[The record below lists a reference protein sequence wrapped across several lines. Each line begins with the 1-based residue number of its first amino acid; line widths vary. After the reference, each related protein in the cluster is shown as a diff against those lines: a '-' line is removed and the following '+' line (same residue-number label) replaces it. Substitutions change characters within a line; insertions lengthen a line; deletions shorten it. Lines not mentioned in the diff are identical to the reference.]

1 MNTLTHLHT
10 YKNFV
15 QKSFT
20 KYLTMGIVFLYFS
33 FPIYTIF
40 KFKLLAVFN
49 YFAADTFYY
58 LAIAKKSVLLW
69 NSADGSTHTN
79 GFHPL
84 WQNLLNLFYRLFQPS
99 DPMFIYVVFGISF
112 LFVLSGFLLLSDA
125 CRQISKSNI
134 SWLFMFPGM
143 VYICGYQATTSE
155 YGLSNIYQPFSFING
170 MESSLT
176 ILFFGILILV
186 LRQKELSSPKDW
198 FWVGCVVSLI
208 TMSRL
213 DDIFLVVGFGIFLLI
228 FRRKNLYKNLL
239 ALFSPVCVSLILLFC
254 YHLSTGQ
261 TLMPVSGSIKGT
273 NTGEF
278 DSNFTT
284 LKRILRPGSALE
296 AVNTR
301 AYGLF
306 IPLFLALVF
315 LAIYCAS
322 QRVNDN
328 EDRNSSIQLQ
338 SIAKYLVPFS
348 IYVIIKSVYTFD
360 RFYLIETGYW
370 YYVGP
375 VICVNFLA
383 AILIGFFVDRGVPS
397 RIFLLGT
404 IGLIQVFNLSVTYQK
419 LQTNNVM
426 YTVFANRGTLQN
438 DIERLFGTNVKVIDG
453 TDGIYSFILNNPSQS
468 ARGFTINKSGYESFR
483 RGGYAEYYN
492 YLLKNDFGVLVGL
505 DVYTHP
511 IPDSITVI
519 PKYRDEATGTVFSS
533 LEKP

>member
-1 MNTLTHLHT
+1 
-10 YKNFV
+10 
-15 QKSFT
+15 
-20 KYLTMGIVFLYFS
+20 MGIVFLYFS

-84 WQNLLNLFYRLFQPS
+84 WQNLLNLFYRLFHPS
-99 DPMFIYVVFGISF
+99 DPMFLYVVFGISF

-208 TMSRL
+208 TISRL

>member
-1 MNTLTHLHT
+1 MKRVNQNSQFFRRFLTL
-10 YKNFV
+10 
-15 QKSFT
+15 
-20 KYLTMGIVFLYFS
+20 GIVFLYFS
-33 FPIYTIF
+33 FPIYTVF

-84 WQNLLNLFYRLFQPS
+84 WQNLLNLIYRLFHPS

-125 CRQISKSNI
+125 CRQVSKSSI

-143 VYICGYQATTSE
+143 VYISGYQATTSE

-170 MESSLT
+170 MESALT
-176 ILFFGILILV
+176 IFFFGILIVV

-228 FRRKNLYKNLL
+228 FRGRHLYKNLL
-239 ALFSPVCVSLILLFC
+239 ALFSPVCVSLILLFG

-284 LKRILRPGSALE
+284 LKRILMPGSTLE

-301 AYGLF
+301 A
-306 IPLFLALVF
+306 
-315 LAIYCAS
+315 
-322 QRVNDN
+322 
-328 EDRNSSIQLQ
+328 
-338 SIAKYLVPFS
+338 
-348 IYVIIKSVYTFD
+348 
-360 RFYLIETGYW
+360 
-370 YYVGP
+370 
-375 VICVNFLA
+375 
-383 AILIGFFVDRGVPS
+383 
-397 RIFLLGT
+397 
-404 IGLIQVFNLSVTYQK
+404 
-419 LQTNNVM
+419 
-426 YTVFANRGTLQN
+426 
-438 DIERLFGTNVKVIDG
+438 
-453 TDGIYSFILNNPSQS
+453 
-468 ARGFTINKSGYESFR
+468 
-483 RGGYAEYYN
+483 
-492 YLLKNDFGVLVGL
+492 
-505 DVYTHP
+505 
-511 IPDSITVI
+511 
-519 PKYRDEATGTVFSS
+519 
-533 LEKP
+533 